1 MGIRVIASQALT
13 DYSAGRE
20 LGVVEGGTVGE
31 CLDNLTEKLPSLK
44 QFLFDEKGGL
54 REYVDV
60 CVNREN
66 VFPDPLKRT
75 VKDGDELL
83 LICLIGGG

>member
-13 DYSAGRE
+13 DYSSGRE

-31 CLDNLTEKLPSLK
+31 CLNNLTNKLPSLK
-44 QFLFDEKGGL
+44 QFLFDEKGLL
-54 REYVDV
+54 REYVDI
-60 CVNREN
+60 CVNRHN
-66 VFPDPLKRT
+66 IFPDPLSHA
-75 VKDGDELL
+75 VKDGDELF

>member
-20 LGVVEGGTVGE
+20 LGEVNGSTVGE
-31 CLDNLTEKLPSLK
+31 CLDQLTRKLPYLSHW
-44 QFLFDEKGGL
+44 LFDEKGNL

-60 CVNREN
+60 CVNKEN
-66 VFPDPLKRT
+66 IFPDPLARP
-75 VKDGDELL
+75 VKDGDELF
-83 LICLIGGG
+83 IMCLIGGG